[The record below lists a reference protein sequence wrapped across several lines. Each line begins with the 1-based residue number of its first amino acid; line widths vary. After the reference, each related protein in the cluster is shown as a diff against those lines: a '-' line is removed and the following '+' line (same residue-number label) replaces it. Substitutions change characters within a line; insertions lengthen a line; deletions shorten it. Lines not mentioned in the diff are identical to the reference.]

1 MITVTQEKAEK
12 NEETVKISLI
22 VFRVDISSVG
32 LHNFCLFLK
41 KDSLNLFYIVM
52 KFL

>member
-22 VFRVDISSVG
+22 FFQGSHY
-32 LHNFCLFLK
+32 LCLFLK
-41 KDSLNLFYIVM
+41 KHTLNLFYNVIKLLEYM
-52 KFL
+52 I